1 MSLTAPRLTA
11 PRLAAAVLGVSLA
24 AGLGALPA
32 HAAPTASATPSTS
45 ALSVA
50 WDEPEAPE
58 EAFPELVMRVVDRHG
73 EEVELSG
80 PLWSLLGF
88 GGEEEWND
96 GDVEDAWPE
105 LTDEEDARLEE
116 IFALW
121 EQDLNAPLTV
131 EQDALL
137 AKAGLDN
144 PWAELTDEE
153 IEALEEIWALLD
165 EDPKADLT
173 AEQQAL
179 LEKTG
184 WDDAWPE
191 LTDEEELRLEEI
203 FALWEQDPE
212 AELTAEQ
219 QALLEKIGW
228 SSEPVDPAEYLT
240 DDQLDALRA
249 YGDTTCVYVGD
260 TFVTT
265 LAGLFSSDADAWDGS
280 LDEAADAVLVVGRTP
295 CAEMTPAE
303 LAVQEDLRIEVLLD
317 GELESVTRV
326 LVTDPAL
333 LAEAGLDGHGTAL
346 AEDPSEAPVP
356 VEDRHLTPE
365 IVQTGGGAQWW
376 VLAGAALAAGVLV
389 RARRLFSIR

>member
-116 IFALW
+116 IFSLW

-165 EDPKADLT
+165 EDPKTDLT

-240 DDQLDALRA
+240 DDQLDALRT

-265 LAGLFSSDADAWDGS
+265 LVGLFSSDAGAWDGS

-295 CAEMTPAE
+295 CAERTPAE

-333 LAEAGLDGHGTAL
+333 LAEAGLDGHGTAP

-356 VEDRHLTPE
+356 VEERHLTPE

-389 RARRLFSIR
+389 RARRLFAIR